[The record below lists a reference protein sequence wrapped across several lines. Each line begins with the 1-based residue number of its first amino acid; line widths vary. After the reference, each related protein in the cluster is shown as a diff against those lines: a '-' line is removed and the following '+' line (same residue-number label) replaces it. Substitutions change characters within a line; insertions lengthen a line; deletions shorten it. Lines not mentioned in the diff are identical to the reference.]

1 MIRGFCLHAIPVPFP
16 FPPSRLDCLIDCLIG
31 AQASVFVYLGDQM
44 RLIVAGQVPTATAD
58 RELFFQ
64 DVSLLLQALLGLA
77 VGEEQVRH

>member
-1 MIRGFCLHAIPVPFP
+1 M
-16 FPPSRLDCLIDCLIG
+16 DCLIG

>member
-1 MIRGFCLHAIPVPFP
+1 MPLRCVAAGVV
-16 FPPSRLDCLIDCLIG
+16 G

-58 RELFFQ
+58 RELLFQ

-77 VGEEQVRH
+77 VGEEQVRYRSLCNRCC